1 VDDMAL
7 IAGAFRETV
16 YAVLRATQTLPDVLP
31 KAPNARPALLIAK
44 VATVTSLTGPDVEQ
58 TNLASPAL
66 LALSKLTLLVRS
78 SISNSQAQMDEITS
92 HSTMLA
98 ELGSLPA
105 ATGRHQQQR
114 AIRRVMKRHSRPS
127 TLLSTVWFGLAA
139 RAKTLIGKILAA
151 ESDDSNGDR
160 DMRRR
165 NLAADIEGL
174 TEEESKEWQNLVAF
188 LCSTSN
194 VCLHDVSLPPTIVEV
209 VGKGILPRVYEEAPD
224 SQTAVE
230 SFLRQ
235 CVDFLISPSIH
246 VRESIKDA
254 LGSELPLSL
263 CRVLVVQMTKLLAH
277 SIGPGGVTPSEA
289 FTTFVEQAI
298 AVLRLWVER
307 VNPGENAGGVQVD
320 LGELLYTIAQY
331 THRLVREDSN
341 TRIKIKFC
349 QLIDAVLN
357 KPEFAVL
364 GNASK
369 LRNALLEW
377 MSEWSIESFRDE
389 YHTSTHY
396 DKVQRDL
403 DLACLRAMI
412 PITDG
417 LVIRQPGD
425 DSEDPQGVAK
435 SRLFYRYYSMLLRV
449 LERSTTV
456 ETESSQVAASVSGM
470 SMRVT
475 NADSYPALAILVL
488 SNLLSANVDVGLQH
502 CLALG
507 YHDDTAI
514 RTAFMQLLA
523 NILQQGARFGGL
535 ATKDGSS
542 APKVYLDA
550 LTAPNLALAMAICDV
565 TTGSDLDEISMLLF
579 RTFEAKGNL
588 LSLMKV
594 LIEKEVQQTNH
605 ESELFRANSI
615 TTRLLTLFAKTY
627 GYNYVRNTLQPLI
640 TNLAEKPPEC
650 SFELDPT
657 KAGPGEDLERNTE
670 HLRIMTQALLDLIY
684 SSTPNVPILFRAL
697 CHHIWEVVEE
707 RFPDSR
713 HSAVGSF
720 VFLRFFCPAI
730 VAPEGID
737 MDVSPDT
744 RDTRRAL
751 LLVTKIIQ
759 NLANNV
765 LFGNK
770 EAHMKVLNQFLS
782 ENIRQVTK
790 FLSDVAVRPRSWEVS
805 QATKLFQEEGERNL
819 DADFCNATIQR
830 FVFKHIGRLETAL
843 EALPPTFRTRAASS
857 TRSLRLDLDG
867 KGALSMLRQIMEET
881 GPPADTVRL
890 SSSARSQVYDD
901 FMRHNA
907 GRNTESVANAF
918 YEGPAS
924 QNGRRIFYFIIAR
937 VALVDYDLLAY
948 HVFSVLDKVTD
959 FFDLVID
966 LTDFSSMTEMPSA
979 WLRRSVQMCPPG
991 ILPLV
996 NTLVLYNPNSYARK
1010 RLRRIIT
1017 DLLAVGPSVGKSV
1030 VAASSPGELA
1040 DLIPYTTLA
1049 LPDRTMALAF
1059 DAEHVFTHLL
1069 CITDHEMQVPVVV
1082 KLGSDCIQVATWR
1095 KQDIT
1100 QSLKAYIIDI
1110 IRLKDVD
1117 DVVLGSGV
1125 SSDRLTIKHSQNQ
1138 SVTFISR
1145 SEFSCSPVRV

>member
-1 VDDMAL
+1 
-7 IAGAFRETV
+7 
-16 YAVLRATQTLPDVLP
+16 
-31 KAPNARPALLIAK
+31 
-44 VATVTSLTGPDVEQ
+44 
-58 TNLASPAL
+58 
-66 LALSKLTLLVRS
+66 LS
-78 SISNSQAQMDEITS
+78 
-92 HSTMLA
+92 
-98 ELGSLPA
+98 
-105 ATGRHQQQR
+105 
-114 AIRRVMKRHSRPS
+114 
-127 TLLSTVWFGLAA
+127 
-139 RAKTLIGKILAA
+139 
-151 ESDDSNGDR
+151 
-160 DMRRR
+160 
-165 NLAADIEGL
+165 
-174 TEEESKEWQNLVAF
+174 
-188 LCSTSN
+188 
-194 VCLHDVSLPPTIVEV
+194 
-209 VGKGILPRVYEEAPD
+209 
-224 SQTAVE
+224 
-230 SFLRQ
+230 
-235 CVDFLISPSIH
+235 
-246 VRESIKDA
+246 
-254 LGSELPLSL
+254 
-263 CRVLVVQMTKLLAH
+263 
-277 SIGPGGVTPSEA
+277 
-289 FTTFVEQAI
+289 
-298 AVLRLWVER
+298 
-307 VNPGENAGGVQVD
+307 
-320 LGELLYTIAQY
+320 
-331 THRLVREDSN
+331 
-341 TRIKIKFC
+341 
-349 QLIDAVLN
+349 
-357 KPEFAVL
+357 
-364 GNASK
+364 
-369 LRNALLEW
+369 
-377 MSEWSIESFRDE
+377 
-389 YHTSTHY
+389 
-396 DKVQRDL
+396 
-403 DLACLRAMI
+403 
-412 PITDG
+412 
-417 LVIRQPGD
+417 
-425 DSEDPQGVAK
+425 
-435 SRLFYRYYSMLLRV
+435 
-449 LERSTTV
+449 
-456 ETESSQVAASVSGM
+456 
-470 SMRVT
+470 
-475 NADSYPALAILVL
+475 
-488 SNLLSANVDVGLQH
+488 
-502 CLALG
+502 
-507 YHDDTAI
+507 
-514 RTAFMQLLA
+514 
-523 NILQQGARFGGL
+523 
-535 ATKDGSS
+535 
-542 APKVYLDA
+542 
-550 LTAPNLALAMAICDV
+550 ICDI

-670 HLRIMTQALLDLIY
+670 HLRIITQALLDLIY

-805 QATKLFQEEGERNL
+805 QATKAFQEEGERNL

-843 EALPPTFRTRAASS
+843 DAMPPTFRARSQSS

-867 KGALSMLRQIMEET
+867 KAALTMLRQIMEDT
-881 GPPADTVRL
+881 GTPADTVRL

-948 HVFSVLDKVTD
+948 HVFAVLDKVTD
-959 FFDLVID
+959 FFDLIID
-966 LTDFSSMTEMPSA
+966 LTDFSSMTEMPSP

-991 ILPLV
+991 ILPLI

-1010 RLRRIIT
+1010 RLRRIIN

-1049 LPDRTMALAF
+1049 LPDHTMALAF
-1059 DAEHVFTHLL
+1059 DAEHVFTNLL

-1095 KQDIT
+1095 KQDVT
-1100 QSLKAYIIDI
+1100 QTLKAYIIDI

-1145 SEFSCSPVRV
+1145 SEFLRLRILQSNTKQSVSRWPK